1 MAKVTAGGTLLPV
14 GVCGVGAG
22 GGAVGAAFTVDGL
35 GVAAGLSPAFP
46 VEGHPWSWKQQDRD
60 HSQST

>member
-1 MAKVTAGGTLLPV
+1 MAKVSAGGTLLCA

-22 GGAVGAAFTVDGL
+22 GGAAFAVD
-35 GVAAGLSPAFP
+35 GLSPAFP
-46 VEGHPWSWKQQDRD
+46 AEGHPWSGKQQDRD